1 MYDINN
7 NIKKK
12 DEIQMNY
19 FRAIILSNEISDR
32 VYRLTFNIINY
43 LPSNYN
49 VWYIRRKCINKLN
62 IDANEEINF
71 LNKIIDGNEKVY

>member
-1 MYDINN
+1 
-7 NIKKK
+7 
-12 DEIQMNY
+12 MNY

-32 VYRLTFNIINY
+32 VYRIIFNIINY

-49 VWYIRRKCINKLN
+49 VWYIRRKCINQLN

-71 LNKIIDGNEKVY
+71 LNTIIDGNEKVY

>member
-1 MYDINN
+1 
-7 NIKKK
+7 
-12 DEIQMNY
+12 MNY

>member
-49 VWYIRRKCINKLN
+49 VWYIRRKCINQLN

-71 LNKIIDGNEKVY
+71 LNTIIDGNEKVY

>member
-1 MYDINN
+1 
-7 NIKKK
+7 
-12 DEIQMNY
+12 MNY

-71 LNKIIDGNEKVY
+71 LNTIIDGNEKVY

>member
-1 MYDINN
+1 
-7 NIKKK
+7 
-12 DEIQMNY
+12 MNY

-49 VWYIRRKCINKLN
+49 VWYIRRKCINQLN

-71 LNKIIDGNEKVY
+71 LNTIIDGNEKVY